1 MLKILFNNMFWN
13 WYEYD
18 RRTTGCGYT
27 VISYCNKK
35 TGETKQV
42 IG

>member
-1 MLKILFNNMFWN
+1 MLKILFNNIFWN
-13 WYEYD
+13 WSEYD
-18 RRTTGCGYT
+18 MRTTGCGYT